1 MEKDYTKLTLSKII
15 NYPCY
20 DVKAY
25 SNELHKTVYINFS
38 NYESLKN
45 QCLSLDLVLDQN
57 SFKDDQLNLKFKN
70 CFHIWTS
77 QHQLECSY

>member
-1 MEKDYTKLTLSKII
+1 MIKDYTKLTLSKII
-15 NYPCY
+15 NYPC
-20 DVKAY
+20 DNVKAY
-25 SNELHKTVYINFS
+25 SNGLHKTVYINFS

-77 QHQLECSY
+77 NNNLECSY

>member
-1 MEKDYTKLTLSKII
+1 MEKDYTKITLNKLI

-25 SNELHKTVYINFS
+25 SNEMHKFITINFDG
-38 NYESLKN
+38 YESLKN

-70 CFHIWTS
+70 CFHVWVS
-77 QHQLECSY
+77 QNQLNCSY